1 MATTIKS
8 PQEGYTGTD
17 TYGPLT
23 LDFKDGVATTDE
35 TLSAGHKAY
44 FKKLG
49 FKVSGSRTQS
59 TENSGDG
66 PFDPSKHSVDEV
78 LAYLGVAEGHDPVT
92 AGEFERVIQAEEDGK
107 NRSTLLAAAA
117 EKKAEWDAENTGNPE
132 NTEGGGN

>member
-17 TYGPLT
+17 NYGPLT
-23 LDFKDGVATTDE
+23 LEFKDGVATTDK

-49 FKVSGSRTQS
+49 FKVSGSRAQS
-59 TENSGDG
+59 TESADEG

-78 LAYLGVAEGHDPVT
+78 LAYIGVADGADPVT
-92 AGEFERVIQAEEDGK
+92 AGEFERVIQAEADGK

-117 EKKAEWDAENTGNPE
+117 EKKAEWDAENTGNSE

>member
-8 PQEGYTGTD
+8 PQEGYNGTD

-49 FKVSGSRTQS
+49 FKVSGSRAQANDS
-59 TENSGDG
+59 NDDG
-66 PFDPSKHSVDEV
+66 PFDPSKHSVDDV
-78 LAYLGVAEGHDPVT
+78 LAYLGVIEGHDPVT
-92 AGEFERVIQAEEDGK
+92 AGEYERVIQAEEAGK
-107 NRSTLLAAAA
+107 NRSTLLTAAA
-117 EKKAEWDAENTGNPE
+117 EKKAEWDSQNTGTNE
-132 NTEGGGN
+132 NTEGGDK

>member
-23 LDFKDGVATTDE
+23 LEFKDGVATTDE

-49 FKVSGSRTQS
+49 FKVSGSRAQS
-59 TENSGDG
+59 TESADEG

-78 LAYLGVAEGHDPVT
+78 LAYLGVAEGHDPVI

-117 EKKAEWDAENTGNPE
+117 EKKAEWDAENTGNSE

>member
-23 LDFKDGVATTDE
+23 LEFKDGVATTDE

-49 FKVSGSRTQS
+49 FKVGSVKS
-59 TENSGDG
+59 DA
-66 PFDPSKHSVDEV
+66 DK
-78 LAYLGVAEGHDPVT
+78 AKAEADVK
-92 AGEFERVIQAEEDGK
+92 AKAEAEAKAEADRK
-107 NRSTLLAAAA
+107 AQEETDAKAAAGQ
-117 EKKAEWDAENTGNPE
+117 K
-132 NTEGGGN
+132 EGDK